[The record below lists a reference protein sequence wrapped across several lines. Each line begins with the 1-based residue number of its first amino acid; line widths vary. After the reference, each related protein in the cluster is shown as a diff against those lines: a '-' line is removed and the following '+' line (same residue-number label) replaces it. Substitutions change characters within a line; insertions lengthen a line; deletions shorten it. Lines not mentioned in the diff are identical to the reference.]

1 MPLRVGEDSGAK
13 DASVAPNTHL
23 FRCAVRLTRGQPHQ
37 VRDAVALCLLEG
49 FAAYVIGRRR
59 PQIWRELESAEIP
72 HPAFPASS
80 SVAIVDRITAA
91 LEPALGVAGLLDAWR
106 LWLVCD
112 VASPATEQFHQTRTT
127 ALQGPI
133 DAFLK
138 TESWSHYLAITRAHN
153 CRDTLAEMG
162 NRFAASAVMIGHRV
176 IGQARLSSLLPQNA
190 LLVFGCNDFNYLT
203 PFLDAATDRN
213 LRGWYRSGAPDSAC
227 IDAAGQAEALQAV
240 NSYMDKTVELNVLAG
255 QRGAVWSQGRLA
267 LPSFVAFFGAQF
279 YLAPLIDRQA
289 GLAVDL
295 GDSFFAPLLEGAD
308 NTAAVPTACVE

>member
-23 FRCAVRLTRGQPHQ
+23 FR
-37 VRDAVALCLLEG
+37 
-49 FAAYVIGRRR
+49 
-59 PQIWRELESAEIP
+59 
-72 HPAFPASS
+72 
-80 SVAIVDRITAA
+80 VAIVDRITAA

-176 IGQARLSSLLPQNA
+176 IGQARLPSPLPQNA

-213 LRGWYRSGAPDSAC
+213 LRGWYRS
-227 IDAAGQAEALQAV
+227 AGQAEALQAV

-255 QRGAVWSQGRLA
+255 QRGA
-267 LPSFVAFFGAQF
+267 
-279 YLAPLIDRQA
+279 A